1 LKQNDLTVTE
11 NLKTKEVGRMN
22 KRNIL
27 ILALLGT
34 LLVGCGTN
42 IPSGHHGVKYMRFRG
57 GTVMGKIYG
66 EGFRWHLP
74 WNSFF
79 VYKTQTDERRED
91 LHILSADGA
100 SIEMEASIW
109 FRPIVGKLDSL
120 QITVGSNY
128 YEVVVGPAL
137 RGEARSIVG
146 RYKPDEIYS
155 TRREVISSEIL
166 EAISG
171 VLDDKFIEVEN
182 VIIRNVVLPPKI
194 VEAINEKLTADQEQQ
209 RMEFVLLRETQEA
222 ERKRIEAQG
231 IHDFQRIVT
240 QGLTQNLLLW
250 KGIEATEKLA
260 ASENTKIVVIG
271 SSKSGLPLILGG
283 EK

>member
-1 LKQNDLTVTE
+1 
-11 NLKTKEVGRMN
+11 MN

-57 GTVMGKIYG
+57 GTQMGTIHG
-66 EGFRWHLP
+66 EGFRWHMP

-79 VYKTQTDERRED
+79 VYKTQTDERREV

-100 SIEMEASIW
+100 SIELETSIW
-109 FRPIVGKLDSL
+109 FRPIVEKLDSL
-120 QITVGSNY
+120 QITVGPNY
-128 YEVVVGPAL
+128 YAVVVGPAL
-137 RGEARSIVG
+137 RGEARGIVG

-155 TRREVISSEIL
+155 TKREVIASEIL
-166 EAISG
+166 EMASR
-171 VLDDKFIEVEN
+171 VMKEKFVDVEN
-182 VIIRNVVLPPKI
+182 VIIRNVILPPKI
-194 VEAINEKLTADQEQQ
+194 TEAINEKLAADQAQQ
-209 RMEFVLLRETQEA
+209 RMQFVLLKETQEA
-222 ERKRIEAQG
+222 ERKRIEARG
-231 IHDFQRIVT
+231 IADFQRIIT
-240 QGLTQNLLLW
+240 QGLTKNLLRW

-260 ASENTKIVVIG
+260 ESPNTKVVVIG
-271 SSKSGLPLILGG
+271 SSESGLPLILGG

>member
-1 LKQNDLTVTE
+1 
-11 NLKTKEVGRMN
+11 MN
-22 KRNIL
+22 KRNFL
-27 ILALLGT
+27 VLALLST
-34 LLVGCGTN
+34 LLIGCGTS

-57 GTVMGKIYG
+57 GTQMGKIHG
-66 EGFRWHLP
+66 EGFKWHLP

-100 SIEMEASIW
+100 SIELEASIW
-109 FRPIVGKLDSL
+109 FRPQVNKLDSL
-120 QITVGSNY
+120 QITVGPAY
-128 YEVVVGPAL
+128 YDVVIGPAL

-155 TRREVISSEIL
+155 TKREIISSEIL
-166 EAISG
+166 EAASG
-171 VLDDKFIEVEN
+171 VLADKFIEVQN

-194 VEAINEKLTADQEQQ
+194 TEAINEKLAADQEQL
-209 RMEFVLLRETQEA
+209 RMKFVLLRETQEA
-222 ERKRIEAQG
+222 ERKRIEAKG
-231 IHDFQRIVT
+231 ISDFQRIVT
-240 QGLTQNLLLW
+240 QGLTERLLLW

-260 ASENTKIVVIG
+260 QSSNAKIVVIG